1 MTKKQSGFYL
11 SARAVETLERLARE
25 QDRAKSEIVSDA
37 LIYYGNFPDEMD
49 ASMRRC
55 MEERN
60 KDILD
65 KMGQRFFGPK
75 ALRRKIPKE

>member
-11 SARAVETLERLARE
+11 STRAVEALERLARE
-25 QDRAKSEIVSDA
+25 QGRAKSEIVSDA
-37 LIYYGNFPDEMD
+37 LIYYGNLPAAMD

>member
-25 QDRAKSEIVSDA
+25 QDRGKSEIVSDSI
-37 LIYYGNFPDEMD
+37 IYYGNFPDEMD

-55 MEERN
+55 MDVRN
-60 KDILD
+60 KDLLD
-65 KMGQRFFGPK
+65 KMEHRFFVPK

>member
-25 QDRAKSEIVSDA
+25 QGRAKSEIVSDA
-37 LIYYGNFPDEMD
+37 LIYYGNLPAAMD

-55 MEERN
+55 MAERN
-60 KDILD
+60 EDILKRMRD
-65 KMGQRFFGPK
+65 EFSHPR
-75 ALRRKIPKE
+75 ALRRKKIV

>member
-25 QDRAKSEIVSDA
+25 QDRGKSEIVSDSI
-37 LIYYGNFPDEMD
+37 IYYGNFPDEMD

-55 MEERN
+55 MDVRN
-60 KDILD
+60 KDLLD
-65 KMGQRFFGPK
+65 KMEHRFFGPK